1 MPKTVLKAQASSM
14 ILLIFLCGD
23 SKTVLEVWR
32 WRLETASTWGRMH
45 VEIITASMCT
55 AISSTV
61 HTAKAMS
68 KPWTINQ

>member
-32 WRLETASTWGRMH
+32 WRLETAST
-45 VEIITASMCT
+45 
-55 AISSTV
+55 
-61 HTAKAMS
+61 
-68 KPWTINQ
+68 